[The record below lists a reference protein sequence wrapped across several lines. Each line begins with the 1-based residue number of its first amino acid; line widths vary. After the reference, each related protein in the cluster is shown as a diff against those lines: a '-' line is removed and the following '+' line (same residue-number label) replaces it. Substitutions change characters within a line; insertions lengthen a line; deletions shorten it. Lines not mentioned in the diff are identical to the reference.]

1 MVSIKELSEE
11 DIKIKY
17 ITPAIQ
23 KSNWDIQTQVRCE
36 YYYTAGKMNVR
47 ENVATRGKRK
57 FVDYLLSYKS
67 NLPIAIIEAKDNNV
81 TEAHGIQQAIG
92 YAVDL
97 DIPFAYSSNGSKFY
111 EHDRLTGKERE
122 LTMGERINRRTIK
135 SYY

>member
-1 MVSIKELSEE
+1 
-11 DIKIKY
+11 
-17 ITPAIQ
+17 
-23 KSNWDIQTQVRCE
+23 
-36 YYYTAGKMNVR
+36 MNVR

-97 DIPFAYSSNGSKFY
+97 DIPLHILQMVLSFMNMT
-111 EHDRLTGKERE
+111 D
-122 LTMGERINRRTIK
+122 
-135 SYY
+135 